1 MWRLQLRTLSFR
13 CKIASNL
20 YWYHCIQASFM
31 QSVPSLLCW
40 CRSPFTIFKFSLDSC
55 LKLEG
60 PVFSLGTG
68 SIPFLVTC
76 TFFSFSYFLV
86 FYFFVSFSFFFHF
99 FFHFLFYSFLKYF
112 YFYFYSNLLH
122 IFTELQVREYTIQ
135 YFTSALSFFRFCI
148 VIDMGPEPEK
158 GVVVGFPYPGFW
170 DLGRSY

>member
-86 FYFFVSFSFFFHF
+86 FYFFCVFFFLFSFFLSFSFTSQKVSI
-99 FFHFLFYSFLKYF
+99 YLKQKF
-112 YFYFYSNLLH
+112 R
-122 IFTELQVREYTIQ
+122 VYTCTCMQINDD
-135 YFTSALSFFRFCI
+135 TSCI
-148 VIDMGPEPEK
+148 V
-158 GVVVGFPYPGFW
+158 VGSSPSV
-170 DLGRSY
+170 LQQILLVS

>member
-31 QSVPSLLCW
+31 QAVPSLSCW

-86 FYFFVSFSFFFHF
+86 FYFFCVFFFLFSFFLSFSFLF
-99 FFHFLFYSFLKYF
+99 FFKIFLLLFLFQFAAYIYRIVGQRVYNTVLYQRVVFFSLL
-112 YFYFYSNLLH
+112 YSNRH
-122 IFTELQVREYTIQ
+122 G
-135 YFTSALSFFRFCI
+135 S
-148 VIDMGPEPEK
+148 
-158 GVVVGFPYPGFW
+158 
-170 DLGRSY
+170 